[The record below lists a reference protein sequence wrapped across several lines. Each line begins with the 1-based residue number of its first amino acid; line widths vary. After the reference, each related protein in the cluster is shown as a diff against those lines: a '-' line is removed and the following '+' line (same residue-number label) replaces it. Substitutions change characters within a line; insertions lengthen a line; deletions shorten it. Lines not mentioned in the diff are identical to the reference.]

1 MSKIGLILEGGGMR
15 GIYTAGVLDFL
26 IEKNIEVD
34 IVIGVSAG
42 SCHASSYLSKQ
53 YKRAYH
59 STVDYIND
67 KNYLSFRNL
76 IKTGSMFGMD
86 FMFNTIPNELNIY
99 DYDTFNKSNTKFTA
113 VATNCETGKPE
124 YFELKDLKKEIIYIQ
139 ASCSIPMFANIVE
152 VDNYKLV
159 DGGISDS
166 IPIEYAIN
174 KGSKKNIVVL
184 TRDIT
189 YRKSKQKFTSVI
201 KRKYKKYPKLI
212 TAIENRHLNYNK
224 SLELVNKLSQ
234 SGDVLV
240 IRPKSP
246 VKVSQIEKNVDKLT
260 TLYEQGYNDAKEL
273 YGEILDFINK
283 PKNETLNTKTR
294 GKDEKQTIST

>member
-1 MSKIGLILEGGGMR
+1 MNKIGLILEGGGMR

-42 SCHASSYLSKQ
+42 SCHACSYLSKQ
-53 YKRAYH
+53 YKRAF
-59 STVDYIND
+59 SATVDYLDD
-67 KNYLSFRNL
+67 KNYLSFNNL
-76 IKTGSMFGMD
+76 IKTGSIFGMD

-99 DYDTFNKSNTKFTA
+99 DYDTFNKSNSKFIA
-113 VATNCETGKPE
+113 VSTNCETGKPE

-159 DGGISDS
+159 DGGVSDS

-174 KGSKKNIVVL
+174 QGYKKNIVVL
-184 TRDIT
+184 TRDST
-189 YRKSKQKFTSVI
+189 YIKSKNKFTSVI
-201 KRKYKKYPKLI
+201 RRKYKKYPKLI
-212 TAIENRHLNYNK
+212 TAIENRHLNYNR
-224 SLELVNKLSQ
+224 SLELVNNLSQ

-240 IRPKSP
+240 IRPNRP
-246 VKVSQIEKNVDKLT
+246 VKVSQVEKNVDKLT
-260 TLYEQGYNDAKEL
+260 ALYEQGYNDAKNSFSK
-273 YGEILDFINK
+273 ILDFIDK
-283 PKNETLNTKTR
+283 P
-294 GKDEKQTIST
+294 I

>member
-1 MSKIGLILEGGGMR
+1 MNKIGLILEGGGMR
-15 GIYTAGVLDFL
+15 GIYTAGVLDFF

-34 IVIGVSAG
+34 IAIGVSAG

-59 STVDYIND
+59 ATVDYIND
-67 KNYLSFRNL
+67 KNYLNFNNL
-76 IKTGSMFGMD
+76 IKTGSIFGMD

-99 DYDTFNKSNTKFTA
+99 DYDTFNKSNTKFVV
-113 VATNCETGKPE
+113 VATNCETGNPE
-124 YFELKDLKKEIIYIQ
+124 YFELTDLKKEIIYMQ

-159 DGGISDS
+159 DGGVADS
-166 IPIEYAIN
+166 IPIEYALN
-174 KGSKKNIVVL
+174 QGYKKNIVVL
-184 TRDIT
+184 TRDVN
-189 YRKSKQKFTSVI
+189 YRKSKQKFTSIV

-212 TAIENRHLNYNK
+212 RAIESRHLNYNK
-224 SLELVNKLSQ
+224 SLDLVNKLSQ

-246 VKVSQIEKNVDKLT
+246 VKVSQVEKNIDKLT
-260 TLYEQGYNDAKEL
+260 MLYNEGYNNAKEL
-273 YGEILDFINK
+273 YEDILNFINTA
-283 PKNETLNTKTR
+283 KNYN
-294 GKDEKQTIST
+294 